1 MLCRMSGRHA
11 TVTLNPVKYVYMI
24 RAIALECVYSGC
36 TTEECV
42 PPSCQI
48 RMWLK
53 RLIQI
58 CIQKPPSPYHNREQH
73 FSCRG
78 KPSHLFSYGRVR
90 TMELR
95 CQGVEGFW
103 LHREGTMHD
112 SYFKATRFG
121 VDSKLCPREIDS
133 FQTVISRGRGGRYVT
148 VRCPCE
154 YLHLF
159 IELGW

>member
-1 MLCRMSGRHA
+1 VR
-11 TVTLNPVKYVYMI
+11 
-24 RAIALECVYSGC
+24 
-36 TTEECV
+36 TTELPDKDV
-42 PPSCQI
+42 A
-48 RMWLK
+48 
-53 RLIQI
+53 
-58 CIQKPPSPYHNREQH
+58 QKINSDLHPEATNTYHNRAQH

-95 CQGVEGFW
+95 CQPGQGVEGFW